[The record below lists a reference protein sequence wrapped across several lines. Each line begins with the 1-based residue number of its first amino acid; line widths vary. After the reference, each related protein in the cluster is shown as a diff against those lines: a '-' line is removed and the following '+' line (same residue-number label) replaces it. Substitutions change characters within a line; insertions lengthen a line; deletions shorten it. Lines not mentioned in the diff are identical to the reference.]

1 MCIHRRPGCQ
11 LTANMRCGQEN
22 SQPALPKHEQLL
34 LGRRG
39 NLPSLLMLWK
49 AFLLTPLREDHFQ
62 SKPWAYLDRSSEWQA
77 RCPTQPVVESCW
89 WPWSWKS
96 LLLRGE
102 EALTASVGLQ
112 SQRWST
118 ACSRSE
124 GKAGLEP
131 IKAVGQNS
139 SYYAVIWNCLED
151 MIYFGLYWFQLV

>member
-1 MCIHRRPGCQ
+1 MAGSLPH
-11 LTANMRCGQEN
+11 TACGGV
-22 SQPALPKHEQLL
+22 LL
-34 LGRRG
+34 LAVK
-39 NLPSLLMLWK
+39 LEI
-49 AFLLTPLREDHFQ
+49 AF
-62 SKPWAYLDRSSEWQA
+62 
-77 RCPTQPVVESCW
+77 VER
-89 WPWSWKS
+89 
-96 LLLRGE
+96 RGE